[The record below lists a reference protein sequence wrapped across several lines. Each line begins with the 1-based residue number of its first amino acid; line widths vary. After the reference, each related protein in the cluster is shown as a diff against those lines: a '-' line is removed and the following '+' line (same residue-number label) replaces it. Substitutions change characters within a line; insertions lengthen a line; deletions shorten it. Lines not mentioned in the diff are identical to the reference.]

1 MLRCN
6 FTGKDSSMTQARKGN
21 KVRVSYTGRLED
33 GTIFDASEEC
43 DGCYG
48 GSGPLEF
55 TIGDGSVISGFD
67 AAVIGMSPGDNKTV
81 IIDIDDAYGPHL
93 EELVA
98 EIDRKDVPEGMN
110 PEPGQHLEIVQEQG
124 QTFPVVV
131 IGVTPE
137 KITLDAN
144 HPLAGRE
151 LTFDIRLDALL

>member
-1 MLRCN
+1 MAN
-6 FTGKDSSMTQARKGN
+6 AVKGN
-21 KVRVSYTGRLED
+21 KVQVSYTGRLED
-33 GTIFDASEEC
+33 GTVFDASEEC
-43 DGCYG
+43 DGCDC

-55 TIGDGSVISGFD
+55 IIGDGSVIPGFD
-67 AAVIGMSPGDNKTV
+67 AAVIGMSPGEKKTV
-81 IIDIDDAYGPHL
+81 VIPVDDAYGPHL

-98 EIDRKDVPEGMN
+98 EIERKNIPEGMN
-110 PEPGQHLEIVQEQG
+110 PEPGQHLEVVHEQG

-131 IGVTPE
+131 LEITPE

>member
-1 MLRCN
+1 
-6 FTGKDSSMTQARKGN
+6 MTQACKGN
-21 KVRVSYTGRLED
+21 KVRVSYTGRLDD

-43 DGCYG
+43 DGCDSS
-48 GSGPLEF
+48 SGPLEF
-55 TIGDGSVISGFD
+55 TIGDGSVIPGFD
-67 AAVIGMSPGDNKTV
+67 AAVVGMSPGENKTV
-81 IIDIDDAYGPHL
+81 IIPIDDAYGPHL

-131 IGVTPE
+131 VGVTPE